1 MSIESNISSEGL
13 IASVRSIAV
22 TLLSIVYTRLEL
34 LSTDVEEGW
43 VRLMSMLVMAFI
55 ALFCFCF
62 GVVLLSILVVV
73 TFWDTHRLLVL
84 GMLTGIFLVTGII
97 LSMIAIHKLKSMPKL
112 FEASMVELTKDQE
125 QLNDNQ

>member
-34 LSTDVEEGW
+34 LSADVEEGW

-73 TFWDTHRLLVL
+73 TFWDTHRMLVL

-112 FEASMVELTKDQE
+112 FEASMIELAKDQE